1 MKVNVEVTCTPE
13 EARAFFG
20 LPDIKPMQDRI
31 MGEIEERLRSS
42 LGAMNPETVFKTW
55 LPASMQGMEQ
65 MQQMQQAFWSQLA
78 NIAIAARRND
88 TAMSQREKAVRS
100 QALLRGPRLLLHQP
114 PAGRPSARLL
124 RGEGQRGVARLHEG
138 PRQGSRPQERAHQQR
153 RLPRPLRARA
163 ERGDLSRRRLVF
175 LRRPRKTST
184 RCCRSTWS
192 KGGRVER
199 LMLQTADKLP
209 KHRVKV

>member
-20 LPDIKPMQDRI
+20 LPDIKPMQERI

-78 NIAIAARRND
+78 NIA
-88 TAMSQREKAVRS
+88 
-100 QALLRGPRLLLHQP
+100 
-114 PAGRPSARLL
+114 
-124 RGEGQRGVARLHEG
+124 
-138 PRQGSRPQERAHQQR
+138 
-153 RLPRPLRARA
+153 
-163 ERGDLSRRRLVF
+163 
-175 LRRPRKTST
+175 TS
-184 RCCRSTWS
+184 SS
-192 KGGRVER
+192 GKKE
-199 LMLQTADKLP
+199 
-209 KHRVKV
+209 